1 MKKIIAIDGH
11 AATGKSTLAKRI
23 AKSLGFT
30 YVDTGAMYRA
40 ITFYFIKIKM
50 LTEPLDIKHIIKNL
64 ENIDIK
70 FKTIKKSQ
78 IILLNGNDVEPHI
91 RKMEVAEKVSIVAAI
106 PEVRKF
112 LVKIQRTIA
121 LKNNIVMDGRDIGTV
136 VFPDSKNK
144 FFLTASAEIRSKRRF
159 DELKLDNE
167 NVVYSKVFENIKK
180 RDYEDTSRQ
189 DSPLRPAKDAIVIE
203 TSNLNKD
210 QVYDRLISLINI

>member
-40 ITFYFIKIKM
+40 ITFYFIKTKM

-70 FKTIKKSQ
+70 FKNIKKSQ
-78 IILLNGNDVEPHI
+78 LILLNGNDVEPHI

-189 DSPLRPAKDAIVIE
+189 DSPLRPAKEAIVIE

>member
-40 ITFYFIKIKM
+40 ITFYFIKTKM
-50 LTEPLDIKHIIKNL
+50 LAEPLDIKHIIKNI

-70 FKTIKKSQ
+70 FKTLKKSQ

-91 RKMEVAEKVSIVAAI
+91 RSMEVAEKVSIVAAI

-121 LKNNIVMDGRDIGTV
+121 VKNNIVMDGRDIGTV
-136 VFPDSKNK
+136 VFPDAKNK

-189 DSPLRPAKDAIVIE
+189 DSPLRPAKDAIIIE

>member
-1 MKKIIAIDGH
+1 
-11 AATGKSTLAKRI
+11 
-23 AKSLGFT
+23 
-30 YVDTGAMYRA
+30 
-40 ITFYFIKIKM
+40 M

-136 VFPDSKNK
+136 VFPDAKNK

-159 DELKLDNE
+159 EELKLNNE
-167 NVVYSKVFENIKK
+167 NVEYLKVLENIKK
-180 RDYEDTSRQ
+180 RDHEDSSRQ
-189 DSPLRPAKDAIVIE
+189 DSPLRPAKDAIIIE

-210 QVYDRLISLINI
+210 EVYDRLISLINI

>member
-136 VFPDSKNK
+136 VFPDAKNK

>member
-121 LKNNIVMDGRDIGTV
+121 VKNNIVMDGRDIGTV
-136 VFPDSKNK
+136 VFPDAKNK

-189 DSPLRPAKDAIVIE
+189 DSPLRPAKDAIIIE

>member
-40 ITFYFIKIKM
+40 ITFYFIKTKM

-70 FKTIKKSQ
+70 FKNIKKSQ
-78 IILLNGNDVEPHI
+78 LILLNGNDVEPHI

-121 LKNNIVMDGRDIGTV
+121 VKNNIVMDGRDIGTV
-136 VFPDSKNK
+136 VFPDAKNK

-159 DELKLDNE
+159 EELKLDNE

-189 DSPLRPAKDAIVIE
+189 DSPLRPAKEAIVIE

>member
-91 RKMEVAEKVSIVAAI
+91 RSMEVAEKVSIVAAI

-136 VFPDSKNK
+136 VFPDAKNK

>member
-23 AKSLGFT
+23 AKSLDFT
-30 YVDTGAMYRA
+30 YIDTGAMYRA
-40 ITFYFIKIKM
+40 ITFYFIKTKM

-78 IILLNGNDVEPHI
+78 TILLNGNDVEPHI

-136 VFPDSKNK
+136 VFPDAKNK
-144 FFLTASAEIRSKRRF
+144 FFLTASAELRSKRRF
-159 DELKLDNE
+159 EELKLDNE

-189 DSPLRPAKDAIVIE
+189 DSPLRPAKDAIIIE

-210 QVYDRLISLINI
+210 QVYDKLISLINI

>member
-23 AKSLGFT
+23 AKSLSFT

-40 ITFYFIKIKM
+40 ITFYFIKTKI
-50 LTEPLDIKHIIKNL
+50 LTEPLDIKHIVKNL

-91 RKMEVAEKVSIVAAI
+91 RKMDVAEKVSIVAAI

-112 LVKIQRTIA
+112 LVKIQRKIA
-121 LKNNIVMDGRDIGTV
+121 VKNNIVMDGRDIGTV
-136 VFPDSKNK
+136 VFPYAKNK

-189 DSPLRPAKDAIVIE
+189 DSPLRPAKDAIIIE